1 VRQADTVAVVDGG
14 SSVTALY
21 DVVLLDGSPRRLPLR
36 LAADIERESVIQ
48 VEGEAWLVAD
58 VRPMPHG
65 PAQLICIHAD
75 S

>member
-1 VRQADTVAVVDGG
+1 MRQAETVAVVDRG
-14 SSVTALY
+14 SPVTALY

-36 LAADIERESVIQ
+36 LATDIQRESVIH
-48 VEGEAWLVAD
+48 VDGEAWLVAD
-58 VRPMPHG
+58 VRPMPQG

>member
-1 VRQADTVAVVDGG
+1 VRRAETVVVADRG
-14 SSVTALY
+14 SPVTALY

-36 LAADIERESVIQ
+36 LAADVERESVIQ
-48 VEGEAWLVAD
+48 VDGQAWLVAD
-58 VRPMPHG
+58 VRPMPQG